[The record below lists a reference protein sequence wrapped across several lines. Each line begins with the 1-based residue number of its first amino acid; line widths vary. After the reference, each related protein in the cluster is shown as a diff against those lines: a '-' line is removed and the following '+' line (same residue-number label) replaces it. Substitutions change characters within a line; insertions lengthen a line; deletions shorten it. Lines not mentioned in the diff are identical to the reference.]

1 MSLKAWL
8 HRVHEYNYQVARAD
22 DLDKQLARVEQK
34 LALAE
39 TALTKER
46 ASKDKFV
53 LKSMD
58 QLSRQVK
65 LPAVF
70 DEKPKEEPTPLNY
83 SRVEEDEIHEMASM
97 MRDADLATKD
107 PDEVP
112 HLSVYVDRLKESG
125 NPRQFLLN

>member
-1 MSLKAWL
+1 MSLKAWF
-8 HRVHEYNYQVARAD
+8 HRVGEYDFIAARCKF
-22 DLDKQLARVEQK
+22 LDTELARVEHK

-58 QLSRQVK
+58 QLSRQAK

-70 DEKPKEEPTPLNY
+70 DEKPKEPSQPVFTKP
-83 SRVEEDEIHEMASM
+83 EEYRIESMAM
-97 MRDADLATKD
+97 VMRDADLQVKD
-107 PDEVP
+107 DVP
-112 HLSVYVDRLKESG
+112 PLADYIEKLKESG
-125 NPRQFLLN
+125 DPDSFLLN